1 MNSSY
6 ATYTSQNSERVDIME
21 FVDNL
26 YELYKNKLT
35 GDEEDALII
44 IEGMMQTFSKKDVNQ
59 LMDNLSEQERYDM
72 LALFLYEKFR
82 QKLAEEGIGQTK
94 NRDDGN
100 LKYYH

>member
-1 MNSSY
+1 
-6 ATYTSQNSERVDIME
+6 ME

-26 YELYKNKLT
+26 YDLYKNKLT

-44 IEGMMQTFSKKDVNQ
+44 IEGILQTFSSKDVDE
-59 LMDNLSEQERYDM
+59 LMDKLSDQERYDM

-94 NRDDGN
+94 NRDDVN
-100 LKYYH
+100 TKYYH

>member
-1 MNSSY
+1 
-6 ATYTSQNSERVDIME
+6 ME

-44 IEGMMQTFSKKDVNQ
+44 IEGIMQSFSRKDMIQ
-59 LMDNLSEQERYDM
+59 MIDNLSEQERFDM

-82 QKLAEEGIGQTK
+82 QKMAEEGIGQTK
-94 NRDDGN
+94 NRDDEN
-100 LKYYH
+100 VKYYH